1 MENKEIRKTVDEFL
15 DKFDSQ
21 MTILKIIYY
30 SLENL
35 LYSLDIETNEET
47 DQFKKI
53 EKIKSEIVEIIKNNK
68 DVI

>member
-15 DKFDSQ
+15 NEFDSQ

-47 DQFKKI
+47 DQFKEI

>member
-15 DKFDSQ
+15 DRFDSQ
-21 MTILKIIYY
+21 MTILKIIYC

-35 LYSLDIETNEET
+35 LYSLDIETNEEV

>member
-21 MTILKIIYY
+21 ITILKIIYY

-35 LYSLDIETNEET
+35 LYSLDFNTETNEEV

-53 EKIKSEIVEIIKNNK
+53 EKIKSEIIEIIKNK
-68 DVI
+68 Q